1 MLAIKNGNQHNTV
14 LMDVLQ
20 KQTRKGV
27 LSFIPYTLAIPAAYI
42 HVGISGIL
50 IVIVAFVWLIP
61 DKNIET
67 AIKEN

>member
-1 MLAIKNGNQHNTV
+1 MLVIKKSNQHNAV
-14 LMDVLQ
+14 LMDVMQ
-20 KQTRKGV
+20 RQTRKGV

-61 DKNIET
+61 DKNIERAVT
-67 AIKEN
+67 NS